1 MLVISCIKQ
10 VPDTTQV
17 QIDPVTNTLIRDGIP
32 FIMNP
37 YDTHALEES
46 LRRLGNEFAFDR
58 MARENVP
65 LFKARGVQK
74 VITACPHSLTNLK
87 NDYRQYGIELEVV
100 HHSELIARLLA
111 EGKITM
117 NTQAKA
123 LGKIIVHDPA
133 ISAGTTIFTKRPVM
147 FSPQSVERLPWNSA
161 ATGRTR
167 SAEGP
172 AAAACGWKS
181 RPESA
186 STAPASRRRWSRAPT
201 PSASRAPSA

>member
-10 VPDTTQV
+10 IPDTTQV
-17 QIDPVTNTLIRDGIP
+17 QIDPVANTLNRDGIP
-32 FIMNP
+32 FIINP

-58 MARENVP
+58 MARENVQM
-65 LFKARGVQK
+65 FKARGVQK
-74 VITACPHSLTNLK
+74 VITACPHCLTTLK

-133 ISAGTTIFTKRPVM
+133 ISAGITIFTKRPVM
-147 FSPQSVERLPWNSA
+147 FSPQSAERLPWNSA

-167 SAEGP
+167 SAAGP